1 MNFSQLQKAIEI
13 LREGIENGDMEQIAE
28 GYYEL
33 TGEQAEQGGG
43 DPEES
48 IEPTSEGV
56 SEGEMR
62 VSEQTAPSKDLDF
75 SVKPRKEGKTRLG
88 RREPIEVGENQF
100 IDDGVEAMDV
110 TTPDTPRTPRTRP
123 AATTVDID
131 CHVCKKS
138 FSVNPALVHGEFYRC
153 DNCVTSK

>member
-13 LREGIENGDMEQIAE
+13 LKEGIKNGDMEQIAE
-28 GYYEL
+28 AYYEL
-33 TGEQAEQGGG
+33 TGEQAEQAGS
-43 DPEES
+43 PEES
-48 IEPTSEGV
+48 VEPTDEGV

-62 VSEQTAPSKDLDF
+62 VSEQAAPSKDLDF

-110 TTPDTPRTPRTRP
+110 TTPDTPRTPRRRP
-123 AATTVDID
+123 AATTVDVD